1 MAEPN
6 VPHDPDAWG
15 LPELGPLT
23 PDSLGVDLEPVY
35 LTRRERRTIF
45 RALRILAWLCGLG
58 FATKLDQPLDIND
71 GDELCRLA
79 STVLPEG
86 IEVTR

>member
-23 PDSLGVDLEPVY
+23 PESLGVDLEAVH
-35 LTRRERRTIF
+35 LTARERRTIF
-45 RALRILAWLCGLG
+45 RAVNILAWLVELG
-58 FATKLDQPLDIND
+58 FHTKLDQPLDTTD
-71 GDELCRLA
+71 ADELRHLA
-79 STVLPEG
+79 RTVLPEG
-86 IEVTR
+86 IKA